1 VSKPLLGLKVLMLC
15 VRSAGARVHD
25 NIVHVSP
32 REDFFAEGG
41 HDHDGGRGW
50 QILLATA

>member
-1 VSKPLLGLKVLMLC
+1 MLC

-41 HDHDGGRGW
+41 HDHDGGRFP
-50 QILLATA
+50 LYTPYTPYTYPLYTP